1 MKECT
6 VLIIANEKMYEQPM
20 IGVYQRDFNHLEKSH
35 ANIYQEFCHE
45 YFPELEELI
54 VEDMIGTDCADLF
67 SRLGH
72 LSYVRFLD
80 FIELYIPNPNQ
91 LSPIQKAWLNENY
104 HTLSEEHMMDI
115 CILVEK
121 DNCTIMKKYEA
132 SVVKEGVIEE
142 LKGIVMEKDQKVGH
156 ESSSIK

>member
-1 MKECT
+1 MSMKENT
-6 VLIIANEKMYEQPM
+6 VLIIANEKMYEHLM

-54 VEDMIGTDCADLF
+54 TENMIGTDCADLF

-72 LSYVRFLD
+72 LSYVRFSD
-80 FIELYIPNPNQ
+80 FIELYIPNPHQ

-104 HTLSEEHMMDI
+104 HTLSEEYRMDI
-115 CILVEK
+115 CILVKQEGFSL
-121 DNCTIMKKYEA
+121 MKKYES

-142 LKGIVMEKDQKVGH
+142 LKGIVMEKDKKT
-156 ESSSIK
+156 IR